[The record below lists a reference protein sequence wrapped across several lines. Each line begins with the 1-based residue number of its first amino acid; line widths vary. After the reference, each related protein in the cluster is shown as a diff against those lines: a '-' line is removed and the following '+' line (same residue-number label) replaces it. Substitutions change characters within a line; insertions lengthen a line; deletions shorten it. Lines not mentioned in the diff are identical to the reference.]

1 MLLAQ
6 APDGLPV
13 FTSGDDVAA
22 LLTPALATLTWP
34 DGSSGLRDG
43 DVVVVASKIIARAEG
58 RLIAAKDREEAIDA
72 ESVRE
77 VARREYPD
85 GTVLRI
91 VETRHG
97 FVTAAAGIDTSNV
110 PAGTA
115 LLLPQDPDASARR
128 LRRGLRARLDLRLGV
143 LVTDTVG
150 RPWRRGAADI
160 AIGAA
165 GIDVLD
171 DLRGQVDLQGRE
183 LRATVMAVGDEI
195 AAAAELVRG
204 KTTGRPVAVVRG
216 LHSHVIEDDGPGATA
231 AVRTAD
237 EDLFRRGV
245 SGAD

>member
-6 APDGLPV
+6 APEGLPT

-22 LLTPALATLTWP
+22 LLTPALAALTWP
-34 DGSSGLRDG
+34 DGSTGLVDG
-43 DVVVVASKIIARAEG
+43 DIVVVASKIIARAEG
-58 RLIAAKDREEAIDA
+58 RLVATADREAAIDA

-77 VARREYPD
+77 VVRRERPD

-97 FVTAAAGIDTSNV
+97 FVTAAAGVDTSNV

-115 LLLPQDPDASARR
+115 LLLPEDPDASARR
-128 LRRGLRARLDLRLGV
+128 LRRGLRARLDLTLGV

-165 GIDVLD
+165 GLDVLE
-171 DLRGQVDLQGRE
+171 DLRGQLDPHGRP
-183 LRATVMAVGDEI
+183 LASTVMAVGDEI

-204 KTTGRPVAVVRG
+204 KTSGRPVAVVRG
-216 LHSHVIEDDGPGATA
+216 LARHVISDDGPGATV
-231 AVRTAD
+231 AVRPVE

-245 SGAD
+245 TAED